1 MPGDATVIET
11 RLFLLRLGLVW
22 IVLEL
27 LAAAQALTPAGER
40 VAWHWLRSGVQ
51 PVVRAASWVGSAA
64 GDVAGGL
71 RDTSQLIVDNR
82 RLRLELEELDARNL
96 LLREDLAAL
105 REGSALLTNVIGLE
119 GEAIVGRCVFRDTA
133 RGRLEVRVNTAGDIS
148 KDTPVLGAGGL
159 VGRVIESRGRR
170 LWIQLLTH
178 PAAATAVQTADGSL
192 QGLAVGTG
200 KPDLLEIH
208 YIPRAADLLQGV
220 GFVTSGADGIYPAGI
235 PVATVASIREREG
248 AFLEV
253 RATPGVELARLRVVL
268 LLPATSA
275 SPRAGG
281 PQ

>member
-1 MPGDATVIET
+1 MIET

-22 IVLEL
+22 IALEL
-27 LAAAQALTPAGER
+27 LAATQALTPTGER

-51 PVVRAASWVGSAA
+51 PVVRAASWVGSATA
-64 GDVAGGL
+64 DVAGGL

-82 RLRLELEELDARNL
+82 RLRLELEQLDARNL

-105 REGSALLTNVIGLE
+105 REGSRLLATLVGFE
-119 GEAIVGRCVFRDTA
+119 GDAVVGRCVFRDPA
-133 RGRLEVRVNTAGDIS
+133 RGRLEVRVGTPGEVP

-159 VGRVIESRGRR
+159 VGRVVESRGRR

-178 PAAATAVQTADGSL
+178 PAAATAVQTTDGVL
-192 QGLAVGTG
+192 QGLAVGSG
-200 KPDLLEIH
+200 RPDLLEIQ
-208 YIPRAADLLQGV
+208 YIPRAANLLQGV

-253 RATPGVELARLRVVL
+253 RATPGVALARLRVVL
-268 LLPATSA
+268 LLPGASI
-275 SPRAGG
+275 SPRSGG
-281 PQ
+281 WQ